1 MKEIKD
7 DPHNDMFNLIFV
19 IDLLYLLTHF
29 SLRPNS
35 NNAIKLIKNMKVYGL
50 PR

>member
-7 DPHNDMFNLIFV
+7 DPHNDMFNLTFF

-29 SLRPNS
+29 SLT
-35 NNAIKLIKNMKVYGL
+35 YFTC
-50 PR
+50 